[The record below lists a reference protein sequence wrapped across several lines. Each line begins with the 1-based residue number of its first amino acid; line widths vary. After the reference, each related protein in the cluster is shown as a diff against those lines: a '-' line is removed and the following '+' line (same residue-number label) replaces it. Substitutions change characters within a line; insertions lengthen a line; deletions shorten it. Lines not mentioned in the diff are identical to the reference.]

1 MAKKRTQYIHVRIS
15 PDESTAI
22 ARRSAAAGMTKS
34 EYVRRAALRDND
46 GRVVY
51 AADVETLRKLYRAL
65 RVSGGNVNQLARWS
79 HNRIQNPTE
88 IEAAI
93 APALASLSRAAAD
106 VSDFIAEIHSSI

>member
-1 MAKKRTQYIHVRIS
+1 MTKKRTQCIHVRVS
-15 PDESTAI
+15 PDEGAAI

-46 GRVVY
+46 GRVAY
-51 AADVETLRKLYRAL
+51 EADVGTLRKLYRAL

-79 HNRIQNPTE
+79 HSRIQNPAE
-88 IEAAI
+88 IETAI